1 MRKRSVALIGL
12 LAVVSITAS
21 ACIGRMAVTRE
32 VSKFNLDVSKEKWG
46 REFVFFVL
54 HVIPVYPLAYM
65 ADIWIVNSLE
75 FWTGENPVSGEDRLA
90 RAGERRI
97 ERAADGSLAI
107 ATVRENGSLDLEVY
121 ASDGSAHLV
130 NLAHAPSGD
139 VVASSL
145 DGRELG
151 RMHPDGSIVVR

>member
-1 MRKRSVALIGL
+1 MRNRTIALIGS
-12 LAVVSITAS
+12 LAVVSVTAS

-32 VSKFNLDVSKEKWG
+32 VSKFNLSVTDEKWG
-46 REFVFFVL
+46 RELTFFVL

-97 ERAADGSLAI
+97 ERGADGSLAA
-107 ATVRENGSLDLEVY
+107 ATVREDGSLDLELY
-121 ASDGSAHLV
+121 ASDGSAHVV
-130 NLAHAPSGD
+130 NLARARCGD
-139 VVASSL
+139 VVASSP